1 MALLFFVIMP
11 LRYGLIGYP
20 LTHSFSPAYFQKKFA
35 DEGVDAVYDLYPL
48 NDINEV
54 AALLRNV
61 KELRGLNVTIP
72 YKEKVMP
79 FLDEVD
85 AVAATVGAVNCI
97 DIHDGKTRG
106 YNTDVIGFR
115 ESLQP
120 LLLPHHTH
128 ALILGTGGA
137 SKAVKYVL
145 GQMGIAY
152 KMVSR
157 NKEEGQLTYKDIT
170 EDTIAEYTLIINTT
184 PLGMSPEIDALP
196 PLPYNVL
203 TPHHLLYDLIYNPA
217 ETQFL
222 AQGKRHGAITQNGLE
237 MLQLQADAAWGI
249 WNYSPTV

>member
-1 MALLFFVIMP
+1 MP
-11 LRYGLIGYP
+11 LRFGLIGYP

-48 NDINEV
+48 SDINEV
-54 AALLRNV
+54 TALLRDV

-72 YKEKVMP
+72 YKETVMP

-85 AVAATVGAVNCI
+85 AVAATIGAVNSI
-97 DIHDGKTRG
+97 DIRDGKTRG
-106 YNTDVIGFR
+106 HNTDVIGFR

-120 LLLPHHTH
+120 LLAPHHTH

-145 GQMGIAY
+145 EQMGIAY

-157 NKEEGQLTYKDIT
+157 NKGKGQLTYEDIT
-170 EDTIAEYTLIINTT
+170 EDTIAEHTLIINTT
-184 PLGMSPEIDALP
+184 PVGMSPDINALP

-222 AQGKRHGAITQNGLE
+222 AQGKQHGAITQNGLE

-249 WNYSPTV
+249 WDYSPTV